1 MADENEKAVVSED
14 NDQLTDHFVGLPL
27 GTLISQPII
36 EAARAQA
43 RLCEVYLDFLFK
55 LAYEKEGSG
64 SERKTR
70 VINFNLDRPVIDK
83 TTGKVTTHPIKVEA
97 PLLSLV
103 PVPAFV
109 MDEVNVEFTMEV
121 KEQLTVSQTEKEEFG
136 TNISFGG
143 WGFDASISGSVT
155 TESGHERKSDQSAKY
170 TISARAVQQPPAE
183 GMAKLTSLFASL
195 IEPVEINK

>member
-43 RLCEVYLDFLFK
+43 RLCEVYLDIFCSLF
-55 LAYEKEGSG
+55 AYEKEDNG

-136 TNISFGG
+136 T
-143 WGFDASISGSVT
+143 T
-155 TESGHERKSDQSAKY
+155 
-170 TISARAVQQPPAE
+170 
-183 GMAKLTSLFASL
+183 
-195 IEPVEINK
+195 

>member
-64 SERKTR
+64 SERKTSR
-70 VINFNLDRPVIDK
+70 RMFFFMSW
-83 TTGKVTTHPIKVEA
+83 
-97 PLLSLV
+97 LLMKFSV
-103 PVPAFV
+103 R
-109 MDEVNVEFTMEV
+109 NV
-121 KEQLTVSQTEKEEFG
+121 LNSY
-136 TNISFGG
+136 I
-143 WGFDASISGSVT
+143 
-155 TESGHERKSDQSAKY
+155 QS
-170 TISARAVQQPPAE
+170 
-183 GMAKLTSLFASL
+183 
-195 IEPVEINK
+195 

>member
-1 MADENEKAVVSED
+1 M
-14 NDQLTDHFVGLPL
+14 
-27 GTLISQPII
+27 
-36 EAARAQA
+36 
-43 RLCEVYLDFLFK
+43 
-55 LAYEKEGSG
+55 
-64 SERKTR
+64 
-70 VINFNLDRPVIDK
+70 
-83 TTGKVTTHPIKVEA
+83 EA